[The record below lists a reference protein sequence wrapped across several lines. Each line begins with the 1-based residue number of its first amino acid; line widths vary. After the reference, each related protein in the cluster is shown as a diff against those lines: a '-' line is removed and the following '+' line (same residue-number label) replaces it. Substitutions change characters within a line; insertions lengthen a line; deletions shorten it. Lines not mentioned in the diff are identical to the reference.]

1 MTWFGGV
8 YDDVTHQ
15 FPSMGIDADN
25 PDVIWPEY
33 AIDRDLRN
41 RFKSEKNGAL
51 VGVAT
56 MQRFRWH
63 IGDEV
68 ALHQPSTPLTLTFK
82 IIVTI
87 NQAPTL
93 PSSFSVAT
101 NLEDATHN
109 PGFTSILWFV
119 APAWMIPHG
128 RHDRRDVS
136 RLLDRD
142 PRGDREGVY
151 GADGGEI
158 RADCIHSGV
167 DWSERGSGDC
177 TRGAQRYF

>member
-93 PSSFSVAT
+93 PSSCSGVT
-101 NLEDATHN
+101 NFKDATHN
-109 PGFTSILWFV
+109 PGFTTILWFV
-119 APAWMIPHG
+119 APAWMIPHAWPP
-128 RHDRRDVS
+128 RSTRCFTTTRQRPARRPRRS
-136 RLLDRD
+136 LWRRWWRD
-142 PRGDREGVY
+142 
-151 GADGGEI
+151 
-158 RADCIHSGV
+158 
-167 DWSERGSGDC
+167 
-177 TRGAQRYF
+177 